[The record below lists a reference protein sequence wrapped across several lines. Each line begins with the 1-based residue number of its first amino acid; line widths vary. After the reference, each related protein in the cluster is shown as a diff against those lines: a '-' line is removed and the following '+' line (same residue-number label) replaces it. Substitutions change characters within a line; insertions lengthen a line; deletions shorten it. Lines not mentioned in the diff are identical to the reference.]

1 MFLHT
6 GFQVVALDDSGDAA
20 EVFVSIHMGSGLG
33 LLVHGEKGFYIAVAA
48 VWQGCHEHIGRDNFT
63 GVCVNNSGSI
73 AGPVHLHN
81 LTGLVVQVHGS
92 VDLYQIVGIVLA
104 ELGGLVWNLARR
116 LAPVAVFQPQQV
128 QSNTAALELLVDI
141 FFRRRGGL
149 ARIMPDMS
157 GTAYG
162 FRM

>member
-1 MFLHT
+1 MSNSL
-6 GFQVVALDDSGDAA
+6 LEMAA
-20 EVFVSIHMGSGLG
+20 FYTRGGLTLTLG
-33 LLVHGEKGFYIAVAA
+33 QDI
-48 VWQGCHEHIGRDNFT
+48 CIDNR
-63 GVCVNNSGSI
+63 SSI

-81 LTGLVVQVHGS
+81 PTGFVVQVHGG
-92 VDLYQIVGIVLA
+92 VDLCQIVGIVLA

-128 QSNTAALELLVDI
+128 QRNTAALEFLVDI

-162 FRM
+162 FRMRMENFITSIVFLTNTS

>member
-1 MFLHT
+1 MGPHDCR
-6 GFQVVALDDSGDAA
+6 GRAA
-20 EVFVSIHMGSGLG
+20 QEQFSIHLIRC
-33 LLVHGEKGFYIAVAA
+33 KIRKIA
-48 VWQGCHEHIGRDNFT
+48 GIHIGRDNFA
-63 GVCVNNSGSI
+63 GICINNRGSI

-81 LTGLVVQVHGS
+81 LTGLVAQVHGS
-92 VDLYQIVGIVLA
+92 VDLYQIVDIVLA

-128 QSNTAALELLVDI
+128 QRNTAALEFLVDI

>member
-1 MFLHT
+1 M
-6 GFQVVALDDSGDAA
+6 S
-20 EVFVSIHMGSGLG
+20 
-33 LLVHGEKGFYIAVAA
+33 
-48 VWQGCHEHIGRDNFT
+48 
-63 GVCVNNSGSI
+63 VNNSGSI

-81 LTGLVVQVHGS
+81 LTGLVAQVHGS
-92 VDLYQIVGIVLA
+92 VDLYQIVDIVLA

>member
-1 MFLHT
+1 M
-6 GFQVVALDDSGDAA
+6 
-20 EVFVSIHMGSGLG
+20 
-33 LLVHGEKGFYIAVAA
+33 VHGEKGFYIAVAA
-48 VWQGCHEHIGRDNFT
+48 VWHGCHEHIGWDNFT

-73 AGPVHLHN
+73 AGPIHLHN
-81 LTGLVVQVHGS
+81 LTGFVVQVHGG
-92 VDLYQIVGIVLA
+92 VDLCQIVGIVLA

-116 LAPVAVFQPQQV
+116 PAPVAVFQPQQG
-128 QSNTAALELLVDI
+128 QCNTAALEFLVDI

-162 FRM
+162 FRMGMESFITSIAFLTNTS